1 MTALHKNNVSGHR
14 SHDRI
19 VGGFTSTY
27 AISAYLFTVRSVSL
41 FPEHGEVYSILH
53 SIILCDIVCLA
64 SCMCFSCTLVTS
76 TNRPFT
82 HFDLMFLLGLFPFKS
97 G

>member
-1 MTALHKNNVSGHR
+1 VTALHKNNVSGHR

-41 FPEHGEVYSILH
+41 FPEHGEVYSIH
-53 SIILCDIVCLA
+53 KDSK
-64 SCMCFSCTLVTS
+64 
-76 TNRPFT
+76 T
-82 HFDLMFLLGLFPFKS
+82 HDCQKQQEETVKCYLNTRVIQI
-97 G
+97 